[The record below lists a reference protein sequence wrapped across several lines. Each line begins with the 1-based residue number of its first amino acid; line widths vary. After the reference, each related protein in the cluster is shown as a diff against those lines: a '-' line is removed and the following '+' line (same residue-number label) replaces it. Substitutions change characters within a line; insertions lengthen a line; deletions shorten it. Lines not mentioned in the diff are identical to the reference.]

1 MHHMLITLIP
11 QLTKH
16 TVLLMPVA
24 LHLRAICQLGQV
36 TPEGF
41 AGTSTDGSI
50 KAMCAPPMVLS

>member
-1 MHHMLITLIP
+1 MLVTLIP

-24 LHLRAICQLGQV
+24 LHLRAIRQLGQF

-41 AGTSTDGSI
+41 AGAKTDGSM

>member
-1 MHHMLITLIP
+1 MLVTLIP

-16 TVLLMPVA
+16 TVLMMPVA
-24 LHLRAICQLGQV
+24 LHLRAICQLGQF

-41 AGTSTDGSI
+41 AGANTDGGI